1 MPSIQINA
9 KRRLSDQRVLILRG
23 TVFAII
29 ILLLAGFWRLQVAQ
43 ASYYARLA
51 ERNRIRTLSLLA
63 PRGSIYDRQGRIL
76 VDNYP
81 SFSVILIREHIEEV
95 QDSLERI
102 ARGLNLKRSW
112 LTKRLEEFEDSAPF
126 TPIVLKE
133 DADLADIAFVEAH
146 QHDLPELELV
156 RMYRRRY
163 PPNQLAA
170 HLFGYVGRASR
181 SDIEQHGHK
190 ASDVVG
196 KMGLERLYNDMLMGR
211 SGQRRVIVDS
221 RGKQVELLGTEP
233 AAPGRDF
240 PLTID
245 QDLQTKAEEVLK
257 GHKGAIVAL
266 DPRTGDILAMAN
278 QPAFDPNLFA
288 VQVPADDWNR
298 LLQNPDKPLLNRAI
312 QAQLAP
318 GSVFKIIVAAA
329 ALEEGIVTPETSVQC
344 PGYAYHYGR
353 RFHCWIRSGH
363 GRVNLHS
370 ALVQSCDVYFYH
382 LGKQLG
388 IERIAEYAKKF
399 GLGALTGIDMPSEAE
414 GIVPSPEWKKR
425 VRNLE
430 WYSGETISVA
440 IGQGPITTTPL
451 QLAYSVGGIVSGGVF
466 VRPRLHLTETPAAPH
481 TVEIAPET
489 VQEITDALY
498 GVVNEAAGTGI
509 GAQLPGLDVAG
520 KTGTTQVVSFE
531 TLRRLTGKQKDV
543 RNLLPNAW
551 FVGWAPRRNPEIV
564 VAVLL
569 EHGATGRAAT
579 PLAREVIRT
588 YYEKVRPQP
597 PGQVAQLPLQTGKE
611 YQPSAH
617 EEEN

>member
-1 MPSIQINA
+1 MPSIQVNA
-9 KRRLSDQRVLILRG
+9 KRRLSDHRVMVLRG
-23 TVFAII
+23 AVVGII

-43 ASYYARLA
+43 AKYYARLA
-51 ERNRIRTLSLLA
+51 DRNRIRTLPLLA

-95 QDSLERI
+95 QDSLDRI
-102 ARGLNLKRSW
+102 ARGLNLKHSW
-112 LTKRLEEFEDSAPF
+112 LEKRLEEFEDSAPY

-133 DADLADIAFVEAH
+133 DAALADIAFVEAH

-156 RMYRRRY
+156 RMFRRRY
-163 PPNQLAA
+163 PPNQMAA
-170 HLFGYVGRASR
+170 HLFGYVGLASR

-190 ASDVVG
+190 PTDVVG
-196 KMGLERLYNDMLMGR
+196 KMGLERLYNDSLMGR

-233 AAPGRDF
+233 AAPGLDF
-240 PLTID
+240 LLTID
-245 QDLQTKAEEVLK
+245 QELQAKAEDALK

-266 DPRTGDILAMAN
+266 DPRTGDILAMAS

-288 VQVPADDWNR
+288 VQVATEDWNR
-298 LLQNPDKPLLNRAI
+298 LIQNPDKPLLNRAI

-318 GSVFKIIVAAA
+318 GSIFKIIVAAA
-329 ALEEGIVTPETSVQC
+329 ALEEGIVTPETTVQC

-353 RFHCWIRSGH
+353 KFHCWRRSGH
-363 GRVNLHS
+363 GRMNLHS

-399 GLGALTGIDMPSEAE
+399 GLGAPTGIDMPSEAE
-414 GIVPSPEWKKR
+414 GIIPSPEWKKR
-425 VRNLE
+425 TRNQE
-430 WYSGETISVA
+430 WYLGETISVA

-451 QLAYSVGGIVSGGVF
+451 QLAYSIGGIASGGVF
-466 VRPRLHLTETPAAPH
+466 VRPRIHLTKTPAEPRR
-481 TVEIAPET
+481 VEIAPET

-531 TLRRLTGKQKDV
+531 TLQKLTDKQRKAK
-543 RNLLPNAW
+543 NLLPNAW

-564 VAVLL
+564 VAVLV
-569 EHGATGRAAT
+569 EHGGSSRTAI
-579 PLAREVIRT
+579 PLAREIIRT

-597 PGQVAQLPLQTGKE
+597 PGQVARMNP
-611 YQPSAH
+611 QPTKDEHLSAH
-617 EEEN
+617 REEN

>member
-1 MPSIQINA
+1 
-9 KRRLSDQRVLILRG
+9 
-23 TVFAII
+23 
-29 ILLLAGFWRLQVAQ
+29 
-43 ASYYARLA
+43 
-51 ERNRIRTLSLLA
+51 
-63 PRGSIYDRQGRIL
+63 
-76 VDNYP
+76 
-81 SFSVILIREHIEEV
+81 
-95 QDSLERI
+95 
-102 ARGLNLKRSW
+102 
-112 LTKRLEEFEDSAPF
+112 
-126 TPIVLKE
+126 
-133 DADLADIAFVEAH
+133 
-146 QHDLPELELV
+146 
-156 RMYRRRY
+156 
-163 PPNQLAA
+163 
-170 HLFGYVGRASR
+170 
-181 SDIEQHGHK
+181 
-190 ASDVVG
+190 
-196 KMGLERLYNDMLMGR
+196 
-211 SGQRRVIVDS
+211 
-221 RGKQVELLGTEP
+221 
-233 AAPGRDF
+233 
-240 PLTID
+240 
-245 QDLQTKAEEVLK
+245 
-257 GHKGAIVAL
+257 
-266 DPRTGDILAMAN
+266 
-278 QPAFDPNLFA
+278 
-288 VQVPADDWNR
+288 
-298 LLQNPDKPLLNRAI
+298 
-312 QAQLAP
+312 
-318 GSVFKIIVAAA
+318 
-329 ALEEGIVTPETSVQC
+329 
-344 PGYAYHYGR
+344 
-353 RFHCWIRSGH
+353 
-363 GRVNLHS
+363 VNLHS

-531 TLRRLTGKQKDV
+531 TLQRLTSKQKDV

-569 EHGATGRAAT
+569 EHGATGGAAT

-597 PGQVAQLPLQTGKE
+597 PGQVAQLPLQPGKE
-611 YQPSAH
+611 FQPSAH
-617 EEEN
+617 EKEN